1 MIKGL
6 VVAAIVL
13 LISPLQAGDLAGY
26 WRFNEGSG
34 AVAVDSSGNGN
45 DGTIGGALRVPGLA
59 LLGTA
64 LQFDGLDD
72 YVLIPDAPSLNI
84 SGQEITIT
92 FWAKMDYASHGWLA
106 GKGSSDADVAWF
118 VRNPPQDFTMSYLIR
133 AGGEQGTEQAVTLGG
148 QSFTWQHYGV
158 AYDGSKIR
166 FFVNGVAIDSML
178 KSGAMD
184 VNSEPMY
191 IGLDA
196 RIPNEYWSGIIDEVR
211 LYNRALTQPE
221 MHAEYRSGFI
231 VGDPN
236 SDGKINVGDVVY
248 MINYAFKGPAP
259 KPLKAGDANCDGKGN
274 VGDAVF
280 LINYVF
286 KQGPAPNCP

>member
-6 VVAAIVL
+6 IVAAIVL
-13 LISPLQAGDLAGY
+13 LISPLQAGDMAGY

-45 DGTIGGALRVPGLA
+45 DGTIGGALRVPSLA
-59 LLGTA
+59 LLGTG

-92 FWAKMDYASHGWLA
+92 FWARMNYTSHGWLV

-118 VRNPPQDFTMSYLIR
+118 VRCPQEGLTMSYLIR
-133 AGGEQGTEQAVTLGG
+133 MAGDPATEQVVTLG
-148 QSFTWQHYGV
+148 SHNSNWQHYAV
-158 AYDGSKIR
+158 TYDGSYIR
-166 FFVNGVAIDSML
+166 FSVNGVALDSMP
-178 KSGAMD
+178 KSGTLA
-184 VNSEPMY
+184 VNSSPVY
-191 IGLDA
+191 FGLDA
-196 RIPNEYWSGIIDEVR
+196 RVPNEYCGGIIDEVK

-221 MHAEYRSGFI
+221 ICAEYRSGFI

-236 SDGKINVGDVVY
+236 ADGKINVGDIVY

-259 KPLKAGDANCDGKGN
+259 KPLKAGDANCDQKLN